1 MQTRALD
8 FTAPVRRTDP
18 VTSHVAAASV
28 QRKVKP
34 QVLKLLDLIRQYP
47 DRTAGELAAAS
58 MGELDFHTV
67 CRRVSALE
75 RADLIEIDNVGRE
88 CRVRGTV
95 QRTYRVK
102 PGSEAADA

>member
-1 MQTRALD
+1 MSTTLLSLSDEIAKLD
-8 FTAPVRRTDP
+8 DLL
-18 VTSHVAAASV
+18 AAADNAEDKEV
-28 QRKVKP
+28 QEAIAR
-34 QVLKLLDLIRQYP
+34 LLDLTSQYP

-58 MGELDFHTV
+58 LGELDFHTV

-75 RADLIEIDNVGRE
+75 RADLIDIDDIGRE

-102 PGSEAADA
+102 ENRHA